1 VDQSGYSLSTST
13 CGPGSGPSGEHPVD
27 SGGLLR
33 LNSISRPRRY
43 LSELAQKE
51 PQFARRCFH
60 IALPALT
67 RTQNFALARG
77 FVNPAIGP
85 LDDIFLSLANLLHG
99 KEAREKETLI
109 GVYAKRLR
117 QLVSVLKG
125 VGENDEAH
133 LLQTKAV
140 EALTDAEDREELRR
154 QLLWR

>member
-1 VDQSGYSLSTST
+1 
-13 CGPGSGPSGEHPVD
+13 
-27 SGGLLR
+27 
-33 LNSISRPRRY
+33 
-43 LSELAQKE
+43 
-51 PQFARRCFH
+51 
-60 IALPALT
+60 LPALT

-109 GVYAKRLR
+109 GVYAKRPR
-117 QLVSVLKG
+117 QLVSVLEG